1 MKYKHIAEILGI
13 AVVKTPDG
21 KTGLVMLEL

>member
-1 MKYKHIAEILGI
+1 MKYKHIAETIGI
-13 AVVKTPDG
+13 DVVKTPDG